1 MAITNIENYLKPLT
15 NNERAVLFT
24 AAGLGCYSRFYRVE
38 RAQSV
43 EDDLSRY
50 TKKSTKVSDAQVE
63 RAIETLL
70 EKGYISMEPK
80 RGNYT
85 FPHNYWKQSTPHNGT
100 MDTKARVFRN
110 KYEHGMHAGVRW
122 ATVAEITPVED
133 VKTAV
138 LKYRERV
145 EREQYEK
152 NVRLGERVG
161 IRQAELEAR
170 FLRLCEQ
177 YAVMYSYESPI
188 EDTEE
193 GSYFPFSVARIVS
206 EIQQAAKDLD
216 RWTYTRRDIERDAEV
231 ARAMIAK
238 EVAA

>member
-24 AAGLGCYSRFYRVE
+24 AAGLGYYSRFYRVE
-38 RAQSV
+38 RTQYL

-50 TKKSTKVSDAQVE
+50 AKKSTKVSDAQVE

-110 KYEHGMHAGVRW
+110 KMENGMHAGVRW
-122 ATVAEITPVED
+122 ATIAEITTVED

-138 LKYRERV
+138 LEYRERV
-145 EREQYEK
+145 EREQHEED
-152 NVRLGERVG
+152 VRAGERVG

-188 EDTEE
+188 KKTEE
-193 GSYFPFSVARIVS
+193 GSYLPYSVARIVS

-216 RWTYTRRDIERDAEV
+216 RWVYTRRDIERDAEV

-238 EVAA
+238 EVAV